1 MWRLVFGVYV
11 VTVAV
16 STALVARHKGRDTAI
31 WFVGGIAGGI
41 PILLLALL
49 APRAGRPW
57 RSRALL
63 ATAMFAAILLGIV
76 LLIVAISEA
85 NFVTP

>member
-1 MWRLVFGVYV
+1 VWRVTVAVYV

-16 STALVARHKGRDTAI
+16 LTALVARHKGRDTVI
-31 WFVGGIAGGI
+31 WFVGGLAGGI
-41 PILLLALL
+41 PLLLLALI

-57 RSRALL
+57 RSRA
-63 ATAMFAAILLGIV
+63 FIAIALFGAIVLGLV

-85 NFVTP
+85 HFTY

>member
-1 MWRLVFGVYV
+1 MWQ

-16 STALVARHKGRDTAI
+16 YVLTVAVLTSLIARHKGRDTII
-31 WFVGGIAGGI
+31 WFVGGLAGGM
-41 PILLLALL
+41 PLLLLALI

-57 RSRALL
+57 RSRAFVAL
-63 ATAMFAAILLGIV
+63 ALFGAIVLGIV

-85 NFVTP
+85 HFTY

>member
-1 MWRLVFGVYV
+1 MWLLTVGIYV
-11 VTVAV
+11 VTVAAL
-16 STALVARHKGRDTAI
+16 TGLVARRKGRDTVSWFIAG
-31 WFVGGIAGGI
+31 FVGGFAV
-41 PILLLALL
+41 LLLALI

-57 RSRALL
+57 RSRAFL
-63 ATAMFAAILLGIV
+63 AIGLFAVIALGIV